1 MKVIDAIDK
10 GLAKAEEVIAM
21 VFMSIM
27 IIVVSLQ
34 VVNQAFLHFDNI
46 TWTEEVSRILLVWV
60 VFIGGCIATR
70 RGSHLAVSFIYDG
83 LKGPVKLVV
92 RVAVLLVCMFVCGYV
107 CRSGIAMIGVQ
118 NMQGQFFGITRL
130 PVWVASL
137 AVPVCFAEMCIRFAI
152 ILIRELHA
160 AMKGKNEG
168 KEGEASC

>member
-1 MKVIDAIDK
+1 MKVLDAIDK
-10 GLAKAEEVIAM
+10 GLAKAEEFVAM

-70 RGSHLAVSFIYDG
+70 RGTHLAVSFVYDG
-83 LKGPVKLVV
+83 LKGPVKVVV
-92 RVAVLLVCMFVCGYV
+92 RVMVLLVCIFVTAYV

-118 NMQGQFFGITRL
+118 NTQGQFFGITRL

-137 AVPVCFAEMCIRFAI
+137 AVPVCFAEMSLRFAI
-152 ILIRELHA
+152 ILIRELHDIIT
-160 AMKGKNEG
+160 KKG
-168 KEGEASC
+168 KEGETAC